1 LIERHSGAERAYR
14 EGTFLFPVGEG
25 KAGAAYVH
33 GDQGGATPSLKEV
46 GLFSRNS
53 YIFVKEKIGVLGL
66 SDVDSYGNAG
76 STQDEDSAFH
86 TAGAERAGKL
96 SR

>member
-53 YIFVKEKIGVLGL
+53 YIFVKEKIGVLGFL
-66 SDVDSYGNAG
+66 SVY
-76 STQDEDSAFH
+76 
-86 TAGAERAGKL
+86 RRGKEQ
-96 SR
+96 SV